1 MIKKITSSK
10 SLLYL
15 FFLISLFG
23 PYLLTKLFN
32 HEKLV
37 YIITAIFFVFL
48 AVYIYISDNET
59 SNFIFNP
66 LLKFSEVI
74 NLKIYYLALLL
85 FTFIT
90 QNVLLNYES
99 ITWDVASYLVA
110 SLPIEE
116 GYLPYEVQWE
126 SKGPLL
132 IYIYYF
138 LVKLSSGSYIIF
150 RLINDVILFLISLFL
165 FKSIYTISKQKSIS
179 ITGSILFLSIFSDP
193 EYVSEYSE
201 LYVLLFVSI
210 AFYIYLSKEKN
221 RFNYFIIGFIISLAS
236 LVNQVA
242 AIFCL
247 PYIFNIINE
256 KNDKKTKFY
265 FLLFGLVIPQIM
277 FQLLYFFNGLYDI
290 YLFNYILLPLGYSN
304 SVEVDKVN
312 ELRIWLREFF
322 HYNKYLYFSIVSFC
336 FIEVLRIVK
345 NFSFNLFN
353 NIVYFQIFI
362 AISIYFLGG
371 TGYSHHLWYFVFF
384 LIFLT
389 AFTKDKK
396 VLVLF
401 SMFVVLTSGSIFYK
415 SYEKSTY
422 NILNFKE
429 VESNYPVYKLAQEL
443 KKYTNSNSSV
453 FALEYVLVLF
463 YLDKIN
469 YSYIV
474 HPTNHFEEYI
484 TKPLISMGRI
494 QEDNV
499 GKLLL
504 TQPDIILCNS
514 VRIHAGVPTY
524 NYNFDCN
531 YASYKDSYFQLDT
544 ETYRTDKTIE
554 YFYDPYKPMNV
565 FVKKNN

>member
-10 SLLYL
+10 AFLYL
-15 FFLISLFG
+15 FLLISLFG
-23 PYLLTKLFN
+23 PYLITKLFN

-37 YIITAIFFVFL
+37 YIITTIFFVFL
-48 AVYIYISDNET
+48 AIFIYISEKET

-66 LLKFSEVI
+66 LLKFAEVI

-90 QNVLLNYES
+90 QNVLLNYET
-99 ITWDVASYLVA
+99 ITWDVSSYLVA
-110 SLPIEE
+110 SLPIKE

-150 RLINDVILFLISLFL
+150 RLINDVILFLISIFL
-165 FKSIYTISKQKSIS
+165 FKSIYIISRQKSIS
-179 ITGSILFLSIFSDP
+179 ITGSILFLSVFSDP

-201 LYVLLFVSI
+201 LYVLLFISI

-221 RFNYFIIGFIISLAS
+221 RLNYFIIGCIISFAS

-247 PYIFNIINE
+247 PYIINMINE
-256 KNDKKTKFY
+256 KKGKKTKFY

-290 YLFNYILLPLGYSN
+290 YLFNYILLPLGYSG
-304 SVEVDKVN
+304 SIEVDKLY
-312 ELRIWLREFF
+312 ELRVWLREFF
-322 HYNKYLYFSIVSFC
+322 HYNKYLYFSIVSLC
-336 FIEVLRIVK
+336 FIEVLRVVK
-345 NFSFNLFN
+345 NFSFKSFS
-353 NIVYFQIFI
+353 NIIYFQIFI
-362 AISIYFLGG
+362 AISVYFLGG
-371 TGYSHHLWYFVFF
+371 TGYSHHLWYFIFF
-384 LIFLT
+384 LIFLI
-389 AFTKDKK
+389 AFIKNKK

-401 SMFVVLTSGSIFYK
+401 LMVVVLASGSIFYK

-422 NILNFKE
+422 NILNYQQ
-429 VESNYPVYKLAQEL
+429 VESNYPVYKLAEEL
-443 KKYTNSNSSV
+443 KNYTNSNSSV

-463 YLDKIN
+463 YLDKFN

-484 TKPLISMGRI
+484 TIPLISMGRI

-499 GKLLL
+499 DKLLF
-504 TQPDIILCNS
+504 TQPDVILCNS
-514 VRIHAGVPTY
+514 VRIHAGVPTI
-524 NYNFDCN
+524 NNDFDCN
-531 YASYKDSYFQLDT
+531 FESYKDSYFQLET
-544 ETYRTDKTIE
+544 EIYRNDRTIE
-554 YFYDPYKPMNV
+554 YFYDPYKPMKV
-565 FVKKNN
+565 FVKNK